1 MGIDHLMDVDQE
13 ETIEN
18 RRNLFRFYN
27 YLTTLLPNPDLNVMV
42 AASKSL
48 GKIAKIGDQ
57 VLGERFIE
65 HEVPASIELL
75 SSTDK
80 TEQSRYAGVLVLKEL
95 ARNSPM
101 YFNPHISLIF
111 DKILLPLRDP
121 RVCLAYSH
129 VCSFS
134 SSDSLQVHVREGAAE
149 LLAELLDIL
158 AQRERQSRSQ
168 TFLMKLVE
176 HSSQGLK
183 TTQVEIIHGSL
194 LTYRELLLHAGMV
207 G

>member
-1 MGIDHLMDVDQE
+1 MDVDQE

-27 YLTTLLPNPDLNVMV
+27 YLTTLLPNPDTNVMV

-65 HEVPASIELL
+65 HEVPDSIELL
-75 SSTDK
+75 SPTDK

-101 YFNPHISLIF
+101 YFIQHITLIF

-121 RVCLAYSH
+121 RVCIIMH
-129 VCSFS
+129 MIIQFFMFF
-134 SSDSLQVHVREGAAE
+134 LQVHVREGAAE
-149 LLAELLDIL
+149 LLAELLDIM

-168 TFLMKLVE
+168 PFLVKLVE

-183 TTQVEIIHGSL
+183 TNQVEIIHGSL

-207 G
+207 GQVNNNTF

>member
-1 MGIDHLMDVDQE
+1 MSSEVLLVSLFLLDHLMDVDQE

-27 YLTTLLPNPDLNVMV
+27 YLTTLLPNSDLNVMV

-75 SSTDK
+75 SSNDR

-95 ARNSPM
+95 ARNSPG
-101 YFNPHISLIF
+101 YFVQHITLIF

-121 RVCLAYSH
+121 RVRLHTQAN
-129 VCSFS
+129 
-134 SSDSLQVHVREGAAE
+134 G
-149 LLAELLDIL
+149 
-158 AQRERQSRSQ
+158 SR
-168 TFLMKLVE
+168 
-176 HSSQGLK
+176 
-183 TTQVEIIHGSL
+183 
-194 LTYRELLLHAGMV
+194 Y
-207 G
+207 

>member
-1 MGIDHLMDVDQE
+1 MDVDQE

-27 YLTTLLPNPDLNVMV
+27 YLTTLLPNSDLNVMV

-65 HEVPASIELL
+65 HEVPDSIELL

-101 YFNPHISLIF
+101 YFIQHISLIF

-121 RVCLAYSH
+121 RVC
-129 VCSFS
+129 
-134 SSDSLQVHVREGAAE
+134 RG
-149 LLAELLDIL
+149 LLARMENFNLL
-158 AQRERQSRSQ
+158 
-168 TFLMKLVE
+168 
-176 HSSQGLK
+176 
-183 TTQVEIIHGSL
+183 
-194 LTYRELLLHAGMV
+194 AGTRPGGRCRV
-207 G
+207 ARGALGYYG

>member
-1 MGIDHLMDVDQE
+1 MNGVDHLMDVDQE

-27 YLTTLLPNPDLNVMV
+27 YLTTLLPNPDTNVMV

-65 HEVPASIELL
+65 HEVPDSIELL
-75 SSTDK
+75 SPTDK

-101 YFNPHISLIF
+101 YFIQHITLIF

-121 RVCLAYSH
+121 RVCIIMHMIIQLIMFFFCRYMSAK
-129 VCSFS
+129 VPQSF
-134 SSDSLQVHVREGAAE
+134 
-149 LLAELLDIL
+149 
-158 AQRERQSRSQ
+158 
-168 TFLMKLVE
+168 
-176 HSSQGLK
+176 
-183 TTQVEIIHGSL
+183 
-194 LTYRELLLHAGMV
+194 
-207 G
+207 